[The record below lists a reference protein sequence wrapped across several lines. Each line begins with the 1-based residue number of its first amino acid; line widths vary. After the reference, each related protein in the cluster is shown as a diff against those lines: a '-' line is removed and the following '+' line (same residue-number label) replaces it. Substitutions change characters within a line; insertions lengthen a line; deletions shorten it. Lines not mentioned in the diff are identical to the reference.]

1 MIPARSDEKSRP
13 AEGTASAGLWERAY
27 IRGVQEIHE
36 ERKTAHGLLRD
47 AGGNGAGGLCVAI
60 AAEAG
65 SQGDPLV
72 TLSYLND
79 TFLGQLLGKVDEKIA
94 QRDQEILREVEK
106 SVDAATEE
114 VLDAVDGADTAG
126 NASAAV
132 YQEVTL
138 SAGQVLYG
146 SAGCE
151 VMLRGGSA
159 TCVSAGKSTP
169 GLVDITGGGTINDGT
184 ALQTNHLYTMTAD
197 RGVKAADAVTLLVR
211 GSYTIG

>member
-1 MIPARSDEKSRP
+1 M
-13 AEGTASAGLWERAY
+13 
-27 IRGVQEIHE
+27 
-36 ERKTAHGLLRD
+36 
-47 AGGNGAGGLCVAI
+47 
-60 AAEAG
+60 
-65 SQGDPLV
+65 
-72 TLSYLND
+72 
-79 TFLGQLLGKVDEKIA
+79 DEKIA

-159 TCVSAGKSTP
+159 TCVSAGKSTRDWWILP
-169 GLVDITGGGTINDGT
+169 AAVPSTT
-184 ALQTNHLYTMTAD
+184 APPFRPTT
-197 RGVKAADAVTLLVR
+197 
-211 GSYTIG
+211 SIP

>member
-1 MIPARSDEKSRP
+1 MKKRKLRTALCVMLV
-13 AEGTASAGLWERAY
+13 GTVL
-27 IRGVQEIHE
+27 
-36 ERKTAHGLLRD
+36 TAF
-47 AGGNGAGGLCVAI
+47 VAI

-79 TFLGQLLGKVDEKIA
+79 TFLGQLLGKVDTELTRRNQTIQQEMDESIEKA
-94 QRDQEILREVEK
+94 AQEILDQMDGVEM
-106 SVDAATEE
+106 V
-114 VLDAVDGADTAG
+114 G
-126 NASAAV
+126 SAAAAS
-132 YQEVTL
+132 YQAVTL

-151 VMLRGGSA
+151 VMLRSGSA
-159 TCVSAGKSTP
+159 TCVSADKSTP
-169 GLVDITGGGTINDGT
+169 GLVDITGGSTINDGSS
-184 ALQTNHLYTMTAD
+184 LQTNHLYAMTAD